1 MDAVTVILALI
12 VIGVVILW
20 LFALLMLAVNW
31 LLKD

>member
-20 LFALLMLAVNW
+20 LFALFMLAVNW